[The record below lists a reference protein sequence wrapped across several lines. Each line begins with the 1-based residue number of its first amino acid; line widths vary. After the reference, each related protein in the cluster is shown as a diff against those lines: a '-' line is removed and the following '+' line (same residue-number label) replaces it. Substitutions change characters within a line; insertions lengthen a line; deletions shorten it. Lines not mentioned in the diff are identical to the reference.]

1 MSTTLAPKFI
11 SVPYGIIMSTS
22 AHEIL
27 SGKSKYYMIDFIMAD
42 QKLMDKVDTIITERG
57 GTRELGRQAPGSAN
71 KKSECFHHRP
81 NHRQSSTPHSLGFR
95 HIQVL

>member
-57 GTRELGRQAPGSAN
+57 IYYRLDLFINFLYLSLALKDLVCFLGL
-71 KKSECFHHRP
+71 EHM
-81 NHRQSSTPHSLGFR
+81 STISVEILAT
-95 HIQVL
+95 IS